1 MSWCKISHRNGFQYV
16 HHILLNLL
24 ITTLADYVDKTN
36 YTHKSFLK
44 KMNSVITDRWQCK
57 AIFYTF

>member
-44 KMNSVITDRWQCK
+44 KMNSVVTDR
-57 AIFYTF
+57 